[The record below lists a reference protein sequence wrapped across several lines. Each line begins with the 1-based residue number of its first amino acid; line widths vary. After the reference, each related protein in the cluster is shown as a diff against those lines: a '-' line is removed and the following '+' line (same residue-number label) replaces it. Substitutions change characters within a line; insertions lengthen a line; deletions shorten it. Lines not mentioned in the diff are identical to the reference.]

1 MTDQSTP
8 MIDALFSPDGDL
20 TLVTDDLGSLIAH
33 LEIEGPYAFGS
44 LHLADGRVLPM
55 APFSERS
62 LAYPDGPAEAT
73 VIRMDDMVPR
83 DSYKV
88 MIRRT

>member
-1 MTDQSTP
+1 MTSQSAP
-8 MIDALFSPDGDL
+8 MIDALFSPSGDL
-20 TLVTDDLGSLIAH
+20 TLVVDDLGSLIAH
-33 LEIEGPYAFGS
+33 LEIDGPYAFGS
-44 LHLADGRVLPM
+44 LHLTDGRVLPM

-62 LAYPDGPAEAT
+62 LADPNGPTQAT
-73 VIRMDDMVPR
+73 VIRMDGMVPR